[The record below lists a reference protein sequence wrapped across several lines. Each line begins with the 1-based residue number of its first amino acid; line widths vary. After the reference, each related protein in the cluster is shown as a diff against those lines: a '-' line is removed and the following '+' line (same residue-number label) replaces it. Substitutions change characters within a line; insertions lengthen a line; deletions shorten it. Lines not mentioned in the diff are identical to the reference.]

1 MQAEEEKFHLAL
13 ADDLAKNFALD
24 IVKADLNVDNFF
36 EQIQTRLSQQIFN
49 LIQNDYNR
57 LLAILYRI
65 DVDEKTVSE
74 SLGGV
79 DIFMA
84 SDSLAKAVIE
94 RMIKKARYRM
104 QGWKPQD

>member
-1 MQAEEEKFHLAL
+1 MQAEEQKYQLAL

-24 IVKADLNVDNFF
+24 IAGADLAVENFF
-36 EQIQTRLSQQIFN
+36 EQIQNMISQQIFD

-74 SLGGV
+74 CLGGA
-79 DIFMA
+79 DIFSA
-84 SDSLAKAVIE
+84 ADNLAAAVIA
-94 RMIKKARYRM
+94 RMIKKIRYRM
-104 QGWKPQD
+104 GNY

>member
-1 MQAEEEKFHLAL
+1 MQTEDEKFQLAL

-24 IVKADLNVDNFF
+24 TSGADLAVENFF
-36 EQIQTRLSQQIFN
+36 QELQARLSQQIFD

-74 SLGGV
+74 CLGGV
-79 DIFMA
+79 DIFSA
-84 SDSLAKAVIE
+84 ADNLARAVIE
-94 RMIKKARYRM
+94 RMIKKVRY
-104 QGWKPQD
+104 

>member
-1 MQAEEEKFHLAL
+1 MQAEEEKFQLAL

-24 IVKADLNVDNFF
+24 TKKADLAVENFLADLEKKLS
-36 EQIQTRLSQQIFN
+36 EQIFE

-74 SLGGV
+74 CLGGV
-79 DIFMA
+79 DIFTA

-94 RMIKKARYRM
+94 RMIKKVRFRM
-104 QGWKPQD
+104 QGWKPRD